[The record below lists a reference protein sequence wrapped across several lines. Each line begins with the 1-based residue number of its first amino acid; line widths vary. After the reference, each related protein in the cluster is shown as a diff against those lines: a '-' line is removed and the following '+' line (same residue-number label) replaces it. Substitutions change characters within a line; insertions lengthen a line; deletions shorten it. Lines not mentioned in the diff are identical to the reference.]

1 MDVRLTVEF
10 HHLMMHNE
18 TGAMEWQLK
27 KTVMDQALPIKQAPN
42 SYNGE
47 VLHIMQVTDIGRNR
61 IMQLLGIQFLALD
74 WNVEEQR
81 LMVFDTFKD
90 QTELKDPIRYYLI
103 AASNN
108 TEYLVLYSHEANSLV
123 SVYRDKTR
131 ES

>member
-1 MDVRLTVEF
+1 MPV
-10 HHLMMHNE
+10 
-18 TGAMEWQLK
+18 
-27 KTVMDQALPIKQAPN
+27 KQAPN

-47 VLHIMQVTDIGRNR
+47 VLPIMQVTDTGRNR

-74 WNVEEQR
+74 WNAEEQR
-81 LMVFDTFKD
+81 VMVFDTFKD
-90 QTELKDPIRYYLI
+90 QTELKDPIRYYHI

-108 TEYLVLYSHEANSLV
+108 TDYLVLYSHEANSLV